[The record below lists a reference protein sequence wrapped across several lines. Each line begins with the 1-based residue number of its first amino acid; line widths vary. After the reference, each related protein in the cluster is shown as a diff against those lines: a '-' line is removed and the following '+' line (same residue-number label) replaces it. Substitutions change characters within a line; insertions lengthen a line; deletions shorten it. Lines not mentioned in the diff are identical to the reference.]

1 MKEKTCGGKIPNS
14 HETVKPIQLMSY
26 LITMGSR
33 EGDVV
38 LDPFCGS
45 GTSCVAAKM
54 LNRKFIGIEL
64 SEEYHKIATQRVDNV
79 DMRKAA

>member
-1 MKEKTCGGKIPNS
+1 
-14 HETVKPIQLMSY
+14 MSY

-45 GTSCVAAKM
+45 ATSCVAAKM

-64 SEEYHKIATQRVDNV
+64 SEEYHKIATQRVETAAIK
-79 DMRKAA
+79 KAA